1 MQHIPLERRD
11 FLASLAGLL
20 GVAMLPVEAL
30 AAIPGASLPAP
41 QMALASAYADTLIP
55 RTDTP
60 GAVDAGVPA
69 GFAAMLQRWAAP
81 TTRGNLLAELDAIG
95 AAARTAT
102 GKPFADL
109 SPARRLAFL
118 KPYDAAN
125 FARPAYKRL
134 RDLMLVLYYNSEAG
148 ATVELRYEHAPGPLE
163 PSLPITPATRASAGL
178 SFF

>member
-1 MQHIPLERRD
+1 M
-11 FLASLAGLL
+11 ASLAGLL
-20 GVAMLPVEAL
+20 GVAALPLEAL
-30 AAIPGASLPAP
+30 AANPGASLPAP
-41 QMALASAYADTLIP
+41 QMAVASAYADTLIP

-69 GFAAMLQRWAAP
+69 SFAGMMQRWAAP
-81 TTRGNLLAELDAIG
+81 ATRSTMLTEVDAID

-102 GKPFADL
+102 GKSFAAL
-109 SPARRLAFL
+109 SAAQRLAFL

-134 RDLMLVLYYNSEAG
+134 RDLMLVLYYNSEPG